1 MRWVHRGGV
10 LLVGCAAAAL
20 GGFVGFIV
28 AYLLVYEC
36 EGVLCVQWVRDLT
49 FLGVW
54 GGAMAGPLLGMIWS
68 LNVERWRPLWIG
80 IGASAAL
87 LVVLFLMVP

>member
-1 MRWVHRGGV
+1 V
-10 LLVGCAAAAL
+10 LLVGCGAAAL
-20 GGFVGFIV
+20 AGFLGFIV

-54 GGAMAGPLLGMIWS
+54 GGSMAGPLLGMIWS
-68 LNVERWRPLWIG
+68 LNAERWRPLWIG
-80 IGASAAL
+80 IGASAVFL
-87 LVVLFLMVP
+87 LVSFSLAD